1 MILGS
6 EVGILD
12 IDPENIRYK
21 TRLEPG
27 KIFLIDFAE
36 GRIVSDEEFKRKI
49 ASAHPYAQWLEE
61 EVIPFERIANE
72 MSFKDANCPELPAFD
87 KTRLEDDPRI
97 RAFNLT
103 EEQLNLLIQPMV
115 SYKHVECIHSQHIIV
130 CNYRD

>member
-61 EVIPFERIANE
+61 EVIPLERFANE
-72 MSFKDANCPELPAFD
+72 VSFKEANCPELPAFD

-115 SYKHVECIHSQHIIV
+115 SNKLVERIHSHTFV
-130 CNYRD
+130 CI